1 MLSRHFLAVLFWHRG
16 AFLYRHIVADLS
28 WLAMTRDNWNFDALF
43 VRLCVAFRMLHLHAL
58 LLWHGMA
65 LLNGKLAW
73 SCVTVSLWHRHAELL
88 GRGMAHSVGYG
99 VALLP
104 VLRMAILVIHGF
116 TVFAG
121 FSSGHIDAF
130 FAWHT
135 AARLLRHN
143 LATVSW
149 LRFAFQ
155 AISASSA
162 HLFVDVAADLS
173 LLGFTVGLVEFQAF
187 LAN

>member
-16 AFLYRHIVADLS
+16 ALLYRHIVADLS

-88 GRGMAHSVGYG
+88 GRGMAHGVGYG

-104 VLRMAILVIHGF
+104 VLRMAILVIDGF

-130 FAWHT
+130 FCVAHCCT
-135 AARLLRHN
+135 IVEAQLGNCLVASIRI
-143 LATVSW
+143 SGY
-149 LRFAFQ
+149 LRFQ
-155 AISASSA
+155 C
-162 HLFVDVAADLS
+162 
-173 LLGFTVGLVEFQAF
+173 TLVR
-187 LAN
+187 